1 MASWLIRIGTLP
13 GTDFFCR
20 TSAGDPRAGHGNS
33 SDSECAWNSF
43 FLQRCD
49 DHLGPSNYCVGGD
62 VPVPDPGD
70 VRFLTLPGYG
80 LINVLLRDIG
90 LERLGR
96 NWFGDET
103 YAFLLVLIMHLWR
116 NVPFYAVAFLAAMQA
131 VRVAICGIA

>member
-1 MASWLIRIGTLP
+1 MITWVLPIIASVVMFRFLTLVM
-13 GTDFFCR
+13 F
-20 TSAGDPRAGHGNS
+20 
-33 SDSECAWNSF
+33 
-43 FLQRCD
+43 
-49 DHLGPSNYCVGGD
+49 
-62 VPVPDPGD
+62 
-70 VRFLTLPGYG
+70 RFLTLPGYG